1 MNVKNRAKVVTQ
13 PFHYN
18 QSITVFYEMKHGNDQ
33 ISAGTVVRFKNR
45 RGTFKFVKLVHNAEK
60 NVSWIDCMETNTGIY
75 RSFYVEEL
83 KGMVKPKKRRKK
95 RASV

>member
-18 QSITVFYEMKHGNDQ
+18 QSITVFYEMKHGNDH
-33 ISAGTVVRFKNR
+33 ISVGTVVRFKNR

-60 NVSWIDCMETNTGIY
+60 GVSWIDCMESGTGIY

-83 KGMVKPKKRRKK
+83 KGMVKPRKRRKK